1 MERAC
6 GEAHAAAGT
15 GTLIMFDPGERHSVS
30 SVQGARVLI
39 LLAPWPAD
47 GRYGAGERSQQ
58 EN

>member
-1 MERAC
+1 
-6 GEAHAAAGT
+6 
-15 GTLIMFDPGERHSVS
+15 MFDPGERHSVS
-30 SVQGARVLI
+30 SVQAARVLI